1 MSVHVC
7 VSVCE
12 RACMC
17 DAFGVAVWC
26 CVVMWWFG
34 VCDVAL
40 CDVVF
45 WRGVM
50 WCGMVRRVYD
60 E

>member
-1 MSVHVC
+1 MYVW
-7 VSVCE
+7 
-12 RACMC
+12 R
-17 DAFGVAVWC
+17 VWC
-26 CVVMWWFG
+26 CSVVLCCDVVWFG